1 MTSQT
6 SRMTGR
12 LKANK
17 SYNIVLSTAIQMEPN
32 RTLIELNRKFP
43 AKDKIRILR
52 DKVANSCNFKDK
64 VLLAPS
70 AATTKKIE
78 AGTVTDSIACVELLL
93 ISSCKLR
100 ASRKSISWSIKLFQ
114 LSAECAREH

>member
-52 DKVANSCNFKDK
+52 DKVANSCNFT
-64 VLLAPS
+64 L
-70 AATTKKIE
+70 
-78 AGTVTDSIACVELLL
+78 
-93 ISSCKLR
+93 
-100 ASRKSISWSIKLFQ
+100 
-114 LSAECAREH
+114 

>member
-43 AKDKIRILR
+43 AKDNICTLLYKCE
-52 DKVANSCNFKDK
+52 KN
-64 VLLAPS
+64 LLAPS

>member
-43 AKDKIRILR
+43 AKDKIRIFR

-64 VLLAPS
+64 VLYFINVS
-70 AATTKKIE
+70 KT
-78 AGTVTDSIACVELLL
+78 
-93 ISSCKLR
+93 
-100 ASRKSISWSIKLFQ
+100 F
-114 LSAECAREH
+114 